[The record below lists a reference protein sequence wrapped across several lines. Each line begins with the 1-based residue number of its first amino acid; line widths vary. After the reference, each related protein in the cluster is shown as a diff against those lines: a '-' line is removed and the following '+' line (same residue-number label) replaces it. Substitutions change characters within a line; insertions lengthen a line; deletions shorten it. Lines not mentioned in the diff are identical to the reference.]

1 MGKLSGTVG
10 ETTIAST
17 QMPSHTHTKG
27 SGVWS
32 GSPYTNPGLTAPSN
46 SGARMTTD
54 ATGGSQSHTHSM
66 TDISSGVANSLP
78 PYFSMTY
85 IIRIM

>member
-1 MGKLSGTVG
+1 
-10 ETTIAST
+10 
-17 QMPSHTHTKG
+17 MPSHTHTKE
-27 SGVWS
+27 SGAWS
-32 GSPYTNPGLTAPSN
+32 GGPYTNPGLTYPD
-46 SGARMTTD
+46 GTYVMTTD

-85 IIRIM
+85 IIRII